1 MKVLALNTAFSNSDV
16 ALFYDDKKDYVSLE
30 SSAKQSENVLVCTDN
45 LLKRN
50 NISIKD
56 IDTMA
61 VVVGPGSF
69 TGIRIGV
76 GLVKGM
82 YMANKNLKL
91 VSICSLDLMA
101 HIFAQTNTK
110 KEFWCI
116 IDALSGNI
124 FVCKYNEKGERIT
137 EPQMLTGDNINE
149 LSGTIVGLKSDNLDI
164 STNQIEFTPQALMSL
179 ALCKIKNN
187 DFTEENKL
195 LPIYL
200 RKSQAEIG
208 IENANKKDW

>member
-1 MKVLALNTAFSNSDV
+1 MRVLALNTAFSNSDV
-16 ALFYDDKKDYVSLE
+16 ALFYDEKIDYISLE
-30 SSAKQSENVLVCTDN
+30 SSAKQSENVLVCTND
-45 LLKRN
+45 LLTRN
-50 NISIKD
+50 KVKIQD

-82 YMANKNLKL
+82 YTANKNIKL

-101 HIFAQTNTK
+101 HIFNKTNSNN
-110 KEFWCI
+110 EFWCVL
-116 IDALSGNI
+116 DALSGNI
-124 FVCKYNEKGERIT
+124 FVCKYNKKGERLT
-137 EPQMLTGDNINE
+137 EPQMLTGENINE
-149 LSGTIVGLKSDNLDI
+149 LCGIVVGLNSDNLDI
-164 STNQIEFTPQALMSL
+164 CTEQIEFSPQTLMSY
-179 ALCKIKNN
+179 ALQKIKNN

-208 IENANKKDW
+208 LENANKKN

>member
-1 MKVLALNTAFSNSDV
+1 MRVLALNTAFSNSDV
-16 ALFYDDKKDYVSLE
+16 ALFYDDKTDYISLE
-30 SSAKQSENVLVCTDN
+30 SSAKQSENVLVCTNDILN
-45 LLKRN
+45 RN
-50 NISIKD
+50 NVKIQN

-82 YMANKNLKL
+82 YTANKNIKL

-101 HIFAQTNTK
+101 HIFAQTNK
-110 KEFWCI
+110 KNEFWCVL
-116 IDALSGNI
+116 DALSGNI
-124 FVCKYNEKGERIT
+124 FVCKYNNQGERLT
-137 EPQMLTGDNINE
+137 EPQMLTGENINE
-149 LSGTIVGLKSDNLDI
+149 LSGTIVGLKSDNLDM
-164 STNQIEFTPQALMSL
+164 STNQIEFSPQALMSF
-179 ALCKIKNN
+179 ALNKIENN

-208 IENANKKDW
+208 LENANKKN

>member
-1 MKVLALNTAFSNSDV
+1 
-16 ALFYDDKKDYVSLE
+16 
-30 SSAKQSENVLVCTDN
+30 
-45 LLKRN
+45 
-50 NISIKD
+50 
-56 IDTMA
+56 MA

-101 HIFAQTNTK
+101 HIFAQTNPK

-124 FVCKYNEKGERIT
+124 FVCKYNEKGERLT
-137 EPQMLTGDNINE
+137 EPKMLTGDNINE

-187 DFTEENKL
+187 EFTEENKL

-200 RKSQAEIG
+200 RKSQFFPS
-208 IENANKKDW
+208 